1 MLKNKVGNDGS
12 VSGNAEAAA
21 LLFAPILALGLATVA
36 WESSASASSWSQK
49 PAWANNPSEPSATR
63 RSSTSA
69 REPKYNLAPFAPE
82 TNNVA
87 LAVGQTFLMGDLSR
101 YSDSIGTEV
110 QYTYGVSEMFGFNAA
125 LGYSNHSDGKYSQ
138 TMLLTGLRTNL
149 SWYDRV
155 VPYAIVGLGFYKP
168 RVVFDD
174 QTSVSPVV
182 FGLHLGPGID
192 LQLTDQLFFG
202 AGLTFHDLFGTTE
215 TTPKGQI
222 NVGGTYT
229 TFLVHAGVA
238 F

>member
-1 MLKNKVGNDGS
+1 MRKNKVRNGHLICRI
-12 VSGNAEAAA
+12 AEAAA
-21 LLFAPILALGLATVA
+21 LIITPVVVLVIL
-36 WESSASASSWSQK
+36 ESGASASSWTSQ
-49 PAWANNPSEPSATR
+49 PAWANPPATEPSATR
-63 RSSTSA
+63 RATASPSRDT
-69 REPKYNLAPFAPE
+69 RYNLSPFAPE
-82 TNNVA
+82 SNNVA

-101 YSDSIGTEV
+101 YADSIGTEV

-125 LGYSNHSDGKYSQ
+125 LGYSSHSDGKYSQ

-168 RVVFDD
+168 RMVLDNE
-174 QTSVSPVV
+174 SSLSPVV

-192 LQLTDQLFFG
+192 LQLTSQLFFG

-215 TTPKGQI
+215 NTAKGQI
-222 NVGGTYT
+222 NVGGSYT